1 MAGNPYQ
8 INGREYEWAD
18 ISVVA
23 GGVPIAGFRAVSYKR
38 EREKEAMFA
47 KGRKAHSIQAGN
59 ESVTGSITFTQSQL
73 EALEVATGGNLLTA
87 KLDIVVSYGAELNV
101 SSAASAVIST
111 DIIVGAEF
119 TEYEKGM
126 SQGDKFMEIEMPFL
140 ALDIKNV

>member
-1 MAGNPYQ
+1 MANTYQ

-18 ISVVA
+18 ISLIV
-23 GGVPIAGFRAVSYKR
+23 GGVSIVGFRAVSYKR
-38 EREKEAMFA
+38 EREKEAMFG
-47 KGRKAHSIQAGN
+47 KGRKAHSIQSGN

-73 EALEVATGGNLLTA
+73 EALELATGGNILTA
-87 KLDIVVSYGAELNV
+87 KVDIVVSYGAEMNAV
-101 SSAASAVIST
+101 SVASAAIST

-126 SQGDKFMEIEMPFL
+126 SQGDKFMEVPMPFL

>member
-1 MAGNPYQ
+1 MANMYQ

-18 ISVVA
+18 ISVIV
-23 GGVPIAGFRAVSYKR
+23 GGVPIAGFRAITYKR

-47 KGRKAHSIQAGN
+47 KGRKAHSIQSGN

-73 EALEVATGGNLLTA
+73 EALELAAGGNLLTA
-87 KLDIVVSYGAELNV
+87 KVDIIVSYGAELNALSV
-101 SSAASAVIST
+101 VSAVIST
-111 DIIVGAEF
+111 DVIVGAEF

-126 SQGDKFMEIEMPFL
+126 SQGDKFMEIAMPFL